1 VCVCVCVCVCVSLPA
16 AREAGIS
23 SSITAALLKTNKVD
37 GWMVVLGNDLAA
49 FVLVAQVVN
58 HYSLT
63 ILLK

>member
-1 VCVCVCVCVCVSLPA
+1 VCVCVCVCVSLPA

-23 SSITAALLKTNKVD
+23 SSITAALLKTNSR
-37 GWMVVLGNDLAA
+37 WMVVLGNDLAA
-49 FVLVAQVVN
+49 FVLAAQVVN